1 MAGHGTSLGPLIAAF
16 LGNLAIT
23 ILKGI
28 AAFFTASPA
37 MLAETVHSFADTS
50 NQVLLY
56 VGLKRGKRAADEAH
70 PLGYGKETYFWA
82 FLVSIII
89 FAGGAV
95 FSIYEGTHRLLD
107 PVENDASRAWAYG
120 VLSGAIFFEGIA
132 FTIAWKELKR
142 VAGDRGVW
150 WAIRESREPILFT
163 VVLED
168 AAAMLGLVIALI
180 GVALADYTGIQA
192 FDAATSIVIGV
203 LLAIIAFIL
212 AREVHS
218 LLLGE
223 SAHPDLRQKILA
235 TIQDSS
241 EVEKIVDFKTIQM
254 GPESV
259 YVMVEAKMTACE
271 DLAAAIHAVE
281 GRVAA
286 LDTTIKQV
294 YFEPEPGGAEEA
306 DPGE

>member
-37 MLAETVHSFADTS
+37 MLAETVHSFADCS

-56 VGLKRGKRAADEAH
+56 VGLKRGKRAADENH
-70 PLGYGKETYFWA
+70 PLGYGKEAYFWA
-82 FLVSIII
+82 FLVSIMI

-95 FSIYEGTHRLLD
+95 FSIYEGTHRLLN
-107 PVENDASRAWAYG
+107 PVENDASRMWAYG

-132 FTIAWKELKR
+132 FTIAWKELRR
-142 VAGDRGVW
+142 VAGGRGIW
-150 WAIRESREPILFT
+150 WAIRESREPVLFT
-163 VVLED
+163 VILED
-168 AAAMLGLVIALI
+168 SAAILGLVIALI

-203 LLAIIAFIL
+203 LLAVIAFIL

-223 SAHPDLRQKILA
+223 SAHPDLR
-235 TIQDSS
+235 
-241 EVEKIVDFKTIQM
+241 EKIRTLIQESPEVAALVDFKTIQM

-259 YVMVEAKMTACE
+259 YVMVEAKMMPSE
-271 DLAAAIHAVE
+271 DLAVAINQVE
-281 GRVAA
+281 ERVAA
-286 LDTTIKQV
+286 LDSTIKHV
-294 YFEPEPGGAEEA
+294 YFEPEPGDPDETAA
-306 DPGE
+306 DE